1 MKLRSYIWASS
12 FTVVLA
18 GAGALL
24 LRLPSSAPVPALPA
38 GSVARAPSSS
48 DSSERARREQEL
60 ESLRQQVSRLAVDL
74 QRVRTT
80 VSNTSGLPVNAD
92 SVAPLSNEE
101 QEQNWLAHVQTLDRA
116 FRDEPIDG
124 DWSQPM
130 LQKIQREVASNG
142 LTAGLVV
149 DVQCRS
155 RTCKLELAPA
165 EPRRLEQAVN
175 RMIQTLSADLQNAAI
190 GHDGDLASPKPTALY
205 LSRALPE
212 DSVPLVARR

>member
-1 MKLRSYIWASS
+1 MKLRSFISAASI
-12 FTVVLA
+12 TVALGSA
-18 GAGALL
+18 AALL
-24 LRLPSSAPVPALPA
+24 LRLPSSAPGSALQA
-38 GSVARAPSSS
+38 RSVERPSPSS
-48 DSSERARREQEL
+48 DSSEGTRREQEL
-60 ESLRQQVSRLAVDL
+60 EGLRQQVSRLAVDL